1 MTIIWYMVPEIS
13 TASDRFFLS
22 SWTIC
27 CPFTPLTARKMK
39 ISEKWK
45 KHLEISS
52 FYTIAPK
59 LMIIGYTVREI
70 WVRDGCNCIF
80 HCVHFLHFY
89 PPNSPKN
96 KNFKK
101 KKKSP
106 GDVIILH
113 KCAKNIDYMLYC
125 SWDMAHD
132 ICSCCFSFWAF
143 FCPITSLTAQK
154 MNFKKNEKTPPCRY
168 HDFTQLYQKL

>member
-101 KKKSP
+101 KKK
-106 GDVIILH
+106 
-113 KCAKNIDYMLYC
+113 
-125 SWDMAHD
+125 
-132 ICSCCFSFWAF
+132 
-143 FCPITSLTAQK
+143 ITWR
-154 MNFKKNEKTPPCRY
+154 C
-168 HDFTQLYQKL
+168 HHFTQVCQKYWLYAVLFLRYGTWHM

>member
-13 TASDRFFLS
+13 TATDRFFLS

-27 CPFTPLTARKMK
+27 CPFTPLTARKIK

-70 WVRDGCNCIF
+70 WCVMDVIVFFIVDIF
-80 HCVHFLHFY
+80 CTFTPLKAQKTKI
-89 PPNSPKN
+89 S
-96 KNFKK
+96 KK

-154 MNFKKNEKTPPCRY
+154 MNF
-168 HDFTQLYQKL
+168 

>member
-13 TASDRFFLS
+13 TATDRFFLS

-27 CPFTPLTARKMK
+27 CPFTPLTARKIK

-70 WVRDGCNCIF
+70 WCVMDVIVFFIVDIF
-80 HCVHFLHFY
+80 CTFTPLKAQKTKI
-89 PPNSPKN
+89 ST
-96 KNFKK
+96 KK
-101 KKKSP
+101 K
-106 GDVIILH
+106 
-113 KCAKNIDYMLYC
+113 
-125 SWDMAHD
+125 
-132 ICSCCFSFWAF
+132 
-143 FCPITSLTAQK
+143 ITWR
-154 MNFKKNEKTPPCRY
+154 C
-168 HDFTQLYQKL
+168 HHFTQVCQKYWLYAVLFLRYGTWHM

>member
-13 TASDRFFLS
+13 TATDRFFLS

-27 CPFTPLTARKMK
+27 CPFTPLTARKIK

-70 WVRDGCNCIF
+70 WCVMDVIVFFIVDIF
-80 HCVHFLHFY
+80 CTFTPLKAQKTKI
-89 PPNSPKN
+89 S
-96 KNFKK
+96 KK
-101 KKKSP
+101 KKKHLEMSKFYTSVP
-106 GDVIILH
+106 KILII
-113 KCAKNIDYMLYC
+113 
-125 SWDMAHD
+125 
-132 ICSCCFSFWAF
+132 CCTVLEIWHMTYVVVVFHFGHF
-143 FCPITSLTAQK
+143 FALL
-154 MNFKKNEKTPPCRY
+154 PP
-168 HDFTQLYQKL
+168 